1 MFALTSYI
9 EAAMEMAAYE
19 KLEDTTYGAE
29 IPGLD
34 GVIAFGPTLHG
45 CQTEL
50 RSILEGWILLGLHF
64 GHTLPVVGGIDLN
77 KPSHAKVESMQT
89 P

>member
-9 EAAMEMAAYE
+9 EAAMTMASYE
-19 KLEDTTYGAE
+19 KLEDDTYGAE
-29 IPGLD
+29 IPGLE

-50 RSILEGWILLGLHF
+50 RSTLEGWILLGLHL

-77 KPSHAKVESMQT
+77 KCAHAKMDSLQT
-89 P
+89 S

>member
-9 EAAMEMAAYE
+9 EAAMEIASYE
-19 KLEDTTYGAE
+19 KLEDDTYGAE
-29 IPGLD
+29 ILGLE
-34 GVIAFGPTLHG
+34 GVIAFGKTLNQ

-50 RSILEGWILLGLHF
+50 RSTLEGWILLGLHL
-64 GHTLPVVGGIDLN
+64 GHTLPVVGGVDLN
-77 KPSHAKVESMQT
+77 IPSHAKMESVQT